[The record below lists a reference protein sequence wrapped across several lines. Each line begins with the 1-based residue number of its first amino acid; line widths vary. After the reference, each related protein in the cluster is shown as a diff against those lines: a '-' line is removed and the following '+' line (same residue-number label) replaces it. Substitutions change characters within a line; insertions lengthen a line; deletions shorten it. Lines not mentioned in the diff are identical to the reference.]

1 MRWLYLHFPQLLLDH
16 INRARQEPTPLA
28 IITGAH
34 PQVIQA
40 CPRARQQGVQPGM
53 PLKTAFNL
61 APELAMVRMDE
72 GQQARILEQQAHWLY
87 RYLDRITLYPPNG
100 LLAEVSS
107 VQKLYQG
114 LENTLTL
121 LTRALEQRQLNAY
134 PAMGMTPLAARLTAR
149 AGSGVCSM
157 EAGDL
162 EQTVAALPLNAV
174 EFDSRTLQRLT
185 RLGLTRLSDVF
196 DLPAMELARR
206 LAPEVLAHVQRIQGQ
221 RPDPQMAW
229 QPPHHFRQ
237 RADFAQDIE
246 HAQSLLFA
254 LQRILG
260 ELETDLRWRQQDTDS
275 LLLILHHRQHE
286 PSRMRLRTT
295 GPEHRADAFL
305 NLLRIRFEQQPL
317 VAPVYQLELVVQRFL
332 SRQPDQHQDLLEQGG
347 SPQEAWNT
355 LISRLQARLGEQAL
369 TQLSPRA
376 DHRPERAW
384 SAGKLQ
390 ERHSRTFSEA
400 AGDRQPAP
408 PRPLWLLSKPEPLTV
423 TPGFWLAGPER
434 ICGGWWDGQKVQRD
448 YYTAQLPSGQLAWV
462 FRDVREGWFIHGW
475 FG

>member
-1 MRWLYLHFPQLLLDH
+1 MLWLYLHFPQLLLDH
-16 INRARQEPTPLA
+16 ISRSRQEITPLA
-28 IITGAH
+28 IITGAQ

-40 CPRARQQGVQPGM
+40 CPAARQQGVHPGM

-61 APELAMVRMDE
+61 APDLAMVRMDE
-72 GQQARILEQQAHWLY
+72 DQQTRILEQQAHWLY
-87 RYLDRITLYPPNG
+87 RYLDRITLFPPDG
-100 LLAEVSS
+100 LLAEISS
-107 VQKLYQG
+107 VQKLYRG
-114 LENTLTL
+114 LENTLSL
-121 LTRALEQRQLNAY
+121 LTEALQQRQLSAH
-134 PAMGMTPLAARLTAR
+134 PAMGLTPLAARLTAR
-149 AGSGVCSM
+149 TGHGVCSADTG
-157 EAGDL
+157 EL
-162 EQTVAALPLNAV
+162 ERAVAALPLSAA
-174 EFDSRTLQRLT
+174 EFDPRTLQRLT
-185 RLGLTRLSDVF
+185 RLGLTRLREVF
-196 DLPAMELARR
+196 DLPATELARR
-206 LAPEVLAHVQRIQGQ
+206 LTPEVLAHVQRIQGR
-221 RPDPQMAW
+221 RPDPQVTW

-246 HAQSLLFA
+246 QAQSLLFA
-254 LQRILG
+254 LKRILG

-275 LLLILHHRQHE
+275 LLLVLHHRHHE
-286 PSRMRLRTT
+286 ATRLRLRTT

-305 NLLRIRFEQQPL
+305 SLLRIRFEQQPL
-317 VAPVYQLELVVQRFL
+317 VAPVYQLELVVKRFL

-369 TQLSPRA
+369 SQLSPRA

-384 SAGKLQ
+384 SADRLQ
-390 ERHSRTFSEA
+390 EQHSTALPA
-400 AGDRQPAP
+400 ASDRQPTP
-408 PRPLWLLSKPEPLTV
+408 PRPLWLLSKPQPLTV
-423 TPGFWLAGPER
+423 TPGVWLAGPER